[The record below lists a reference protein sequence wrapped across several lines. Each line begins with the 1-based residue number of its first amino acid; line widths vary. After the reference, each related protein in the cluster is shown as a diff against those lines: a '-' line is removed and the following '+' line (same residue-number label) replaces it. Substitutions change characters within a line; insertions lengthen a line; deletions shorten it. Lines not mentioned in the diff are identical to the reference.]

1 MSHGP
6 EHQIEHAEHAIH
18 ASHDVFNKNVTM
30 SIAIV
35 AAVLA
40 CVTMLGHRSHNE
52 TLRLQGEAL
61 SLQTEASI
69 KSTETANKA
78 GIKSTET
85 ANKWAYYQSK
95 NLFNL
100 ESEIALD
107 MLKASPAGPHKESK
121 EFQELVARYEDNVE
135 YYMGNKDHR
144 TKKSKKK
151 QAGNGDEPKKGEGKL
166 ARIED
171 EAKSLEKETEAIL
184 NKGKAEVEEILKKA
198 EGRIKDSHVE
208 HRKAARLDYGELG
221 LQFAVVLCSLAI
233 LTKSR
238 GFWFFGIASGAI
250 GAVVAVTGQ
259 FGLFMAEHHH

>member
-1 MSHGP
+1 
-6 EHQIEHAEHAIH
+6 
-18 ASHDVFNKNVTM
+18 M

-52 TLRLQGEAL
+52 TLRLQGQAL

-69 KSTETANKA
+69 KSTDTANQA

-85 ANKWAYYQSK
+85 ANKWAYFQSK

-107 MLKASPAGPHKESK
+107 MMKASPKGPHLETK
-121 EFQELVARYEDNVE
+121 EFQDMVARYEDNVD

-144 TKKSKKK
+144 TRKSRKK
-151 QAGNGDEPKKGEGKL
+151 QAGAEDDGKQGEGKL
-166 ARIED
+166 GRIEE
-171 EAKSLEKETEAIL
+171 EARNLEKETKEIL
-184 NKGKAEVEEILKKA
+184 KKGKTEVEEILKKA
-198 EGRIKDSHVE
+198 EVAIHQSHIE
-208 HRKAARLDYGELG
+208 HLKAARLDYGELA

-233 LTKSR
+233 LTKNRS
-238 GFWFFGIASGAI
+238 FWFVGIVSALI
-250 GAVVAVTGQ
+250 GAAVTISAEA
-259 FGLFMAEHHH
+259 GLFMGGAVH